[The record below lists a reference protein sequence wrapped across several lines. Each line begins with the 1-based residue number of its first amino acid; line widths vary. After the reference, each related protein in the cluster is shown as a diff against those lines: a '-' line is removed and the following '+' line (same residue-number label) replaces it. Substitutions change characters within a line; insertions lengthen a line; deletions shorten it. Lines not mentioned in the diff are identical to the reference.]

1 MGPRKQNIIWIKI
14 ELYIDQKSRI
24 LQKCRKSIVWYE
36 DMLRIFSGNDD
47 NGDLATY
54 ISDHVTS
61 TERENWGKGGRTSCI
76 SVCGTSS
83 MGRKSKAQLAHLEN
97 LKKTAPNDYCAT
109 VEDATDS
116 EDEFDDPD
124 YNQTTSG
131 TLHESSNLEREGSE
145 GDFEEIWGQF
155 ILVEDDL
162 SDDESDLDSE
172 DGDWELNDE
181 EEAEIKDEAALLSFS
196 EVLRT
201 GQELVTA
208 AEKLKRGQKKHP
220 WQYTKNSARTF
231 RRRKG
236 LREKLEATGQP
247 SILAWI

>member
-1 MGPRKQNIIWIKI
+1 
-14 ELYIDQKSRI
+14 
-24 LQKCRKSIVWYE
+24 
-36 DMLRIFSGNDD
+36 
-47 NGDLATY
+47 
-54 ISDHVTS
+54 
-61 TERENWGKGGRTSCI
+61 
-76 SVCGTSS
+76 
-83 MGRKSKAQLAHLEN
+83 MGRKSKAQLARLEN
-97 LKKTAPNDYCAT
+97 LKKRAPNDYRVT

-124 YNQTTSG
+124 YNQTASG

-145 GDFEEIWGQF
+145 GDFEEIRGQF

-172 DGDWELNDE
+172 DGDWELDDE

-201 GQELVTA
+201 GQELATA
-208 AEKLKRGQKKHP
+208 AEKLKWGQKKRP
-220 WQYTKNSARTF
+220 RQYTKNSARTF

-247 SILAWI
+247 SILAWIQSVKERNATNDSEGSETACGDSVEIQGGPASPKIVSVSDNNESLAYKASSTNSMTCERKRKNPQRTLPPKM